1 MKKGKNIV
9 RVRPR
14 EADSAKEIMMDTF
27 VISAKPFA
35 PIKGQVGPLFELDA
49 NYDAAEAKNRLAT
62 TWAAIKR
69 NF

>member
-1 MKKGKNIV
+1 
-9 RVRPR
+9 
-14 EADSAKEIMMDTF
+14 MDIF
-27 VISAKPFA
+27 GISTKPFA

-49 NYDAAEAKNRLAT
+49 NYDAAKEISFAAEAKNRLAT